1 MRLISFVWLVM
12 LLGMV
17 YFSTVIFM
25 EIGNVDKVVYRVVK
39 K

>member
-25 EIGNVDKVVYRVVK
+25 EIGNVDRVGYLVVK